1 VLCFLWLMTLGSL
14 LLIPIAVL
22 TPTSVLSAQ
31 SAKSTPA
38 PRPPQLTLEIIPAKK
53 TYFVGET
60 VFVKYKLTSLV
71 DGTLCFAPPAM
82 EKTGRFGGYL
92 KTDATPPPGTYAD
105 FFIDDVWPRYPT
117 DEEFRRDVTDRWIR
131 LGMSEPY
138 TPKAKARITVLSG
151 PGEWVLK
158 SIYHPP
164 ELRGSE
170 KAIVESL
177 GCTPPDVE
185 VHSAPVTVTVV
196 NAPK

>member
-1 VLCFLWLMTLGSL
+1 MTLGRL
-14 LLIPIAVL
+14 LLIPTAAL
-22 TPTSVLSAQ
+22 TLTSVLSAQ

-60 VFVKYKLTSLV
+60 LFVKYKLTSLV
-71 DGTLCFAPPAM
+71 DGTLCFAQPAV
-82 EKTGRFGGYL
+82 EQTGGFGGYL
-92 KTDATPPPGTYAD
+92 KTDVTSPQGEDLD
-105 FFIDDVWPRYPT
+105 FFIDHVWPMHPT
-117 DEEFRRDVTDRWIR
+117 QEEIRRDVANRWIR

-158 SIYHPP
+158 STYYPP
-164 ELRGSE
+164 ELKSGE
-170 KAIVESL
+170 KPIVESL
-177 GCTPPDVE
+177 GCSPADVE
-185 VHSAPVTVTVV
+185 VHSAPVTITVM